1 MSCHSRGVLAGRG
14 KRTALR
20 EAWQVDGRSG
30 ELGVGKDEE
39 DGARAGLGE
48 ERIKRGEPINGSAIR
63 GHLPY

>member
-1 MSCHSRGVLAGRG
+1 M
-14 KRTALR
+14 
-20 EAWQVDGRSG
+20 DGRSG